1 MQNEG
6 SAGIDI
12 AGRLIA
18 CVGGLTGAAGV
29 GLSAYAA
36 HAGGTNGATA
46 ATFLLAHA
54 PALVAIGLAGRTR
67 PMFIAAFALA
77 AGLAL
82 FCGDLVMR
90 EFMGGRLF
98 AMAAPAGGMMMIVG
112 WLAVAVAALV
122 RPRT

>member
-6 SAGIDI
+6 SPQTGT
-12 AGRLIA
+12 AGRIIA

-54 PALVAIGLAGRTR
+54 PVLVAIGLAGRTR
-67 PMFIAAFALA
+67 PMFIAALVLA

-82 FCGDLVMR
+82 FCGDLLMR
-90 EFMGGRLF
+90 EFIGARLF
-98 AMAAPAGGMMMIVG
+98 AMAVPAGGLMMIGG
-112 WLAVAVAALV
+112 WLAVAAAALV